1 MTAKITWDSSFE
13 TGISEVDAQ
22 HLRLVEIINSLV
34 DAIGHADK
42 NTLKGIVEQLKEYAQ
57 YHFRT
62 EEEIMEE
69 SNYAGL
75 AEHRDEHA
83 MFVDQIL
90 LFDLDVILAS
100 EGLAWDMLHFLRGW
114 LTNHILVVDK
124 RFSVQLQA

>member
-34 DAIGHADK
+34 DAIGYADK

-62 EEEIMEE
+62 EEKIMAE

-124 RFSVQLQA
+124 RFSVLLQA

>member
-13 TGISEVDAQ
+13 TGIGEVDAQ

-42 NTLKGIVEQLKEYAQ
+42 NTLKSIVEQLKEYAQ

-62 EEEIMEE
+62 EEKIMEE
-69 SNYAGL
+69 SGYAGL

-83 MFVDQIL
+83 VFVDQIL

-124 RFSVQLQA
+124 RFSAQLQA

>member
-1 MTAKITWDSSFE
+1 MTAKIIWDSSFE
-13 TGISEVDAQ
+13 TGITEVDAQ
-22 HLRLVEIINSLV
+22 HKRLVEIINSLA
-34 DAIGHADK
+34 DAIGHTPA
-42 NTLKGIVEQLKEYAQ
+42 NALKEIVEQLKDYAV

-62 EEEIMEE
+62 EEGIMQEAQY
-69 SNYAGL
+69 SDIAG
-75 AEHRDEHA
+75 HRDEHA

-124 RFSVQLQA
+124 KFAAELHG

>member
-13 TGISEVDAQ
+13 TGISAVDAQ

-62 EEEIMEE
+62 EEKIMAE

-124 RFSVQLQA
+124 RFSTQLQA

>member
-13 TGISEVDAQ
+13 TGISEVDSQ

-62 EEEIMEE
+62 EEKIMEE
-69 SNYAGL
+69 AGYPEI

-83 MFVDQIL
+83 QFVDQIL

-124 RFSVQLQA
+124 RFAVQLQA